1 LADSSYNIIKLDTRS
16 GAFNTSRTVV
26 GSTHDKIDR
35 TDESITMKW
44 DPIELLSNQEDVP
57 RLASP
62 LMVWWTVRRLAKQKQ
77 QVGPGEVF
85 GAIVT
90 VELTQRMDDDY
101 EDNHWLSPV
110 LTKAIAE
117 LLRKSFEPKQL
128 TISQLDLRVI
138 DVSGDNQ
145 RLIWAHF
152 YVA

>member
-1 LADSSYNIIKLDTRS
+1 
-16 GAFNTSRTVV
+16 
-26 GSTHDKIDR
+26 
-35 TDESITMKW
+35 MKW

-101 EDNHWLSPV
+101 EDSHWLSPV
-110 LTKAIAE
+110 LTKAIAD
-117 LLRKSFEPKQL
+117 LIRKSFEPKQL

-138 DVSGDNQ
+138 DVSADNQ